1 MLNRLLCSIAI
12 LPCLA
17 VPVAAQTPKIVH
29 TKTWTAPLTRDG
41 HPNLQ
46 GTWRSKS
53 ATPLERPKELEGRQF
68 LTDDEIA
75 EFKRRADRIFKDG
88 RSDFAAGDNFFIA
101 LLANPEHFKSS
112 TATGDSS
119 TVDRE
124 FDNRTSLITDPPD
137 GKLPSYTALGQQ
149 RRSAFQAA
157 AGGRNGTGNPE
168 DLNSDQRCITFGVPM
183 LGNNYSN
190 GPNAYYQIVQAENQ
204 VMIFTESI
212 HDARIIPMDGRPH
225 LPTNMRT
232 WNGDSRGRW
241 DGNTLVVD
249 TTNFSAKTN
258 FMGAG
263 EDLHLVERFT
273 RVAPDEIHYEIAIDA
288 PNTWTRPWTAMVRLK
303 HSDDMLYEFACHEGN
318 VEIME
323 TMLIGARAPANTA
336 GASTKDE

>member
-12 LPCLA
+12 LPCLL
-17 VPVAAQTPKIVH
+17 VTGAAQTRKTTV
-29 TKTWTAPLTRDG
+29 TKTWIVPLTKDG
-41 HPNLQ
+41 HPDLE

-68 LTDDEIA
+68 LTDDEVA
-75 EFKRRADRIFKDG
+75 ELKRRADRLFKDG
-88 RSDFAAGDNFFIA
+88 RSDFAAGDKFFLA
-101 LLANPEHFKSS
+101 LLANPERFKSS
-112 TATGDSS
+112 TATSDSS

-137 GKLPSYTALGQQ
+137 GKLPPYTTLGGQ
-149 RRSAFQAA
+149 RLAAFQAA
-157 AGGRNGTGNPE
+157 AGGRVATGKPE

-190 GPNAYYQIVQAENQ
+190 GPNAYYQIVQAEDQ

-225 LPTNMRT
+225 LPANMRT

-241 DGNTLVVD
+241 EGKTLVVD
-249 TTNFSAKTN
+249 TTNFSATTN
-258 FMGAG
+258 FMGAA

-273 RVAPDEIHYEIAIDA
+273 RVAADEIHYEITIDA
-288 PNTWTRPWTAMVRLK
+288 PSTWSRAWTAMVRLK
-303 HSDDMLYEFACHEGN
+303 QSDDRLYEFACHEGN
-318 VEIME
+318 AEIME
-323 TMLIGARAPANTA
+323 TMLTGARLTSP
-336 GASTKDE
+336 K